1 MENRIYKYFFY
12 EFLGY
17 FSISLFALAIIVWTI
32 QSVNYLDLVTEDGHA
47 FTTYFAYSSLTLS
60 KILTKLI
67 PFCFLISITFTIL
80 KFEKDNELII
90 IWTSGLNKIHIVNLI
105 LRISLI
111 VMFFQLI
118 FTNIINPKFLN
129 LSRSLLKNSEF
140 QFIPSLLKEKQF
152 NDTVKGLTIFI
163 EKKDQDKIYKN
174 IFIRDDHNV
183 LSSIGTTSSTI
194 FAKSGYISDD
204 KNNLILHN
212 GNIQKLSEDNTVNI
226 VKFKKTVLNLS
237 GISTKSII
245 EPKMQETSTLKI
257 LKCIKNN
264 NTSADMHNCTRTK
277 KSFMD
282 TKIEMNKRF
291 GMPIFIPLISLVCS
305 FLLSSRKDKKIYN
318 YNKYI
323 YFFISFSILILAE
336 ILVRY
341 SGISWSHTAVYYF
354 FPLLMLPL
362 FYFNLIRKFKY
373 ENLF

>member
-163 EKKDQDKIYKN
+163 DKKDENKIYKN
-174 IFIRDDHNV
+174 IFIRDDQNV

-354 FPLLMLPL
+354 LPLLMLPL